1 MPQTPVVRMSIE
13 GEVQLKRKSRWV
25 TRYAQIKQG
34 FFQYKNDRFDIKARY
49 MIDLRKADVA
59 KVNRDDGK
67 LILLIKDRIK
77 AHGQPEGDIV

>member
-1 MPQTPVVRMSIE
+1 
-13 GEVQLKRKSRWV
+13 
-25 TRYAQIKQG
+25 
-34 FFQYKNDRFDIKARY
+34 